1 MRARTAVLALWTAL
15 AAASPA
21 VFAQSISP
29 LDPPDT
35 SGFCSVLTPL
45 WEFRSVFERWQR
57 MCLDLAYIG
66 TWSLRL
72 DVQILVR
79 TVPVLL
85 TARGAH

>member
-1 MRARTAVLALWTAL
+1 M
-15 AAASPA
+15 
-21 VFAQSISP
+21 
-29 LDPPDT
+29 
-35 SGFCSVLTPL
+35 GFCSVLTPL

-72 DVQILVR
+72 GVQILVR
-79 TVPVLL
+79 TVPVVL

>member
-1 MRARTAVLALWTAL
+1 
-15 AAASPA
+15 
-21 VFAQSISP
+21 
-29 LDPPDT
+29 
-35 SGFCSVLTPL
+35 
-45 WEFRSVFERWQR
+45 

-72 DVQILVR
+72 GVQILVR